1 MIRTTGAAYRSRCS
15 TAPASYPLQ
24 ASRRRQC
31 RVRISRFDGNVEQ
44 TFLIELVQTTT
55 GLNLEQVQDAV
66 AALLAEGDNVTLTY
80 DDAAGTL
87 TIAAS
92 GGGAGDGT
100 DQTARDA
107 ALAAQQAAD
116 TAQGA
121 ADTAQGEIDTHEAS
135 THNTDQTARNRGAT
149 ARTEAQEAQTTVDDH
164 IANHPGNG
172 GGNGTP
178 HTEQR
183 VLQQDPMGS
192 AATLGKF
199 QIDPTGNAYGTVP
212 DTELGVLATGDF
224 TVFNHADYAGELD
237 FEPNAQSFPL
247 GEHYFLIV
255 DHKLRVT
262 IASTAYPGTNEWADG
277 DWSDLLAGRKVSRGA
292 RQRCRGI
299 APCSS

>member
-1 MIRTTGAAYRSRCS
+1 MTTLRFNGPIAFDTFDGRGVPVAVLDGARFVSI
-15 TAPASYPLQ
+15 Q
-24 ASRRRQC
+24 AAADGNVEFVYLDS
-31 RVRISRFDGNVEQ
+31 GNVEQ

-87 TIAAS
+87 TIAAT

-135 THNTDQTARNRGAT
+135 THNTDSVARNRGAT

-183 VLQQDPMGS
+183 VFASRIQWAPLPRWANS
-192 AATLGKF
+192 R
-199 QIDPTGNAYGTVP
+199 IDPDWQRLWHRARYRTGRTRNRRLYCVQSCR
-212 DTELGVLATGDF
+212 LCGVSSTLNQTP
-224 TVFNHADYAGELD
+224 NH
-237 FEPNAQSFPL
+237 F
-247 GEHYFLIV
+247 
-255 DHKLRVT
+255 RW
-262 IASTAYPGTNEWADG
+262 ASIT
-277 DWSDLLAGRKVSRGA
+277 S
-292 RQRCRGI
+292 
-299 APCSS
+299 

>member
-1 MIRTTGAAYRSRCS
+1 MTTLRFNGPIAFDTADGRGVPVEVLDGAHFVSI
-15 TAPASYPLQ
+15 Q
-24 ASRRRQC
+24 AAADGNVEFVYLDS
-31 RVRISRFDGNVEQ
+31 GNVEQ

-87 TIAAS
+87 TIAAT
-92 GGGAGDGT
+92 GGGGGGGT

-121 ADTAQGEIDTHEAS
+121 ADTAQGGVDTHGAS
-135 THNTDQTARNRGAT
+135 THNTDTTARNRGAT
-149 ARTEAQEAQTTVDDH
+149 ARTEAQQAQATVDGH

-237 FEPNAQSFPL
+237 FETERPIIP
-247 GEHYFLIV
+247 
-255 DHKLRVT
+255 
-262 IASTAYPGTNEWADG
+262 
-277 DWSDLLAGRKVSRGA
+277 AGRALLPDRRPQAAGYDCID
-292 RQRCRGI
+292 RLPGYERMGRW
-299 APCSS
+299 